1 MKKVL
6 LVLSMTLLFVSC
18 SNDDEKEN
26 VIVPESIEGIWNATN
41 YSGNI
46 NRKYTTYYDYLDGTK
61 KVEENTPSE
70 DDEPWDNNLT
80 FGRNIWAFNA
90 DKSMTTQNSD
100 IKDMKFE
107 KYLVDTKNNLLLLY
121 KTTNTSVPDSYKIEE
136 FTSKKLVVSISKEI
150 KGIWDTDGIYEKNP
164 QRPLENILIGYK
176 DIYYDGTKYDKIKF
190 ERVE

>member
-18 SNDDEKEN
+18 SSDDEKEN
-26 VIVPESIEGIWNATN
+26 VVVPESIEGIWNVVN

-46 NRKYTTYYDYLDGTK
+46 NRKYTTYYDYYDGTLK
-61 KVEENTPSE
+61 IEENTPSE
-70 DDEPWDNNLT
+70 DNEPWNNNLT
-80 FGRNIWAFNA
+80 FGRNVWTFNTN
-90 DKSMTTQNSD
+90 KSMTTQNSD

-136 FTSKKLVVSISKEI
+136 FTNKKLVISINKKTRGAWSTDYIYGDNPRNPIGEKI
-150 KGIWDTDGIYEKNP
+150 IDYDGINDYKITFEK
-164 QRPLENILIGYK
+164 
-176 DIYYDGTKYDKIKF
+176 
-190 ERVE
+190 VE